1 MTRALKVNN
10 GVEKSLNF
18 LIKLVNPTHIINI
31 KIDAFVTKS
40 RFLKNNIAIL
50 KKWRFIFGLHPLVG
64 DVTDHR
70 LGTNEWTAQRTID

>member
-1 MTRALKVNN
+1 MGLRNHLI
-10 GVEKSLNF
+10 F

-50 KKWRFIFGLHPLVG
+50 KKWRFIFGLHPLG